1 MKKIIIWALSGIV
14 VFGSGMFLGKVDT
27 VDKDTYENLKS
38 KHEQVVKE
46 SDNTKKDLTKV
57 SKELEELKKT
67 EKIEETEVFK
77 DNKENNNTDT
87 KSINKENKT
96 NKNTVK
102 TNSTNKESSVKKVNK
117 ESKNENK
124 PTSEKPKNENKPT
137 TTKPVESINRPKDY
151 GGDPGITQETGPG
164 DNSGTELPTQN
175 QNNISHN

>member
-1 MKKIIIWALSGIV
+1 MKKIIIWALSGVV

-38 KHEQVVKE
+38 KHEEVVKE
-46 SDNTKKDLTKV
+46 SNTAKKDLTKV

-67 EKIEETEVFK
+67 EKTEETEDSK

-96 NKNTVK
+96 NKNMVK
-102 TNSTNKESSVKKVNK
+102 TNSTNKESSIRNVNK
-117 ESKNENK
+117 ESKHTNK

-137 TTKPVESINRPKDY
+137 TTKPVESVNRPKDY
-151 GGDPGITQETGPG
+151 GGDPGITSETGPG

-175 QNNISHN
+175 QNNIG

>member
-27 VDKDTYENLKS
+27 VDKDKYENLKS
-38 KHEQVVKE
+38 KHEEVVKE
-46 SDNTKKDLTKV
+46 SNTVKKDLTKV
-57 SKELEELKKT
+57 SEELEELKKT
-67 EKIEETEVFK
+67 EKTEETEVFK

-124 PTSEKPKNENKPT
+124 PT
-137 TTKPVESINRPKDY
+137 TTKPVESVNRPKDY